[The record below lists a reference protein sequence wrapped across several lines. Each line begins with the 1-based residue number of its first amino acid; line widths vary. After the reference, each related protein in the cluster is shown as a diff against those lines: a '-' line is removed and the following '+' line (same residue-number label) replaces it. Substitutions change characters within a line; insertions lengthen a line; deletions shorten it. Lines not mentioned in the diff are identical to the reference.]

1 MQCKRLAKNV
11 GGRSFGALAIRAD
24 VIDINDVVEKFLIH
38 DTCHFFEKFA
48 AAKGAVARKKDIY
61 LLVYNTGLLAEIQLD
76 ALGAILA
83 NEGSFFAIEF
93 DRNFTLS
100 AMLRKCGYG
109 QNQHT

>member
-11 GGRSFGALAIRAD
+11 GGRFFGALAIGAD

-38 DTCHFFEKFA
+38 DTCQFFEKLA
-48 AAKGAVARKKDIY
+48 AAKGAVARKTDIY

-93 DRNFTLS
+93 DRNSTL
-100 AMLRKCGYG
+100 LRKCGYG